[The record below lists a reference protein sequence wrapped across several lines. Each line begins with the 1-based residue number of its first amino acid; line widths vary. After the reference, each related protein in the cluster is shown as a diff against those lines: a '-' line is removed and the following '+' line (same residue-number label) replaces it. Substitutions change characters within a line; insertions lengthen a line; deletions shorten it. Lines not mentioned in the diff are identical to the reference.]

1 VLTPIILSVLG
12 GAALVIGRILNGQLG
27 ARAGVKFSTLMN
39 YLTGALG
46 ALIILIVTG
55 NGFATAFPKADM
67 PIVYYMGGMV
77 GVGAVLLG
85 VWATSRAPSVQVTL
99 LIFVAQLFMSMVLD
113 AFLLDKFSTGRL
125 IGGFIVLIGAV
136 LNVIGDKKNQ
146 TEGS

>member
-1 VLTPIILSVLG
+1 MPILFSVLG
-12 GAALVIGRILNGQLG
+12 GASLVLGRILNGQLG
-27 ARAGVKFSTLMN
+27 KRAGVRYSTLMN
-39 YLTGALG
+39 YLTGAAG
-46 ALIILIVTG
+46 SLILLLVTG
-55 NGFATAFPKADM
+55 SGFASPFPRPDI

-113 AFLLDKFSTGRL
+113 AFFLDKFSTGKL
-125 IGGFIVLIGAV
+125 AGGVIVLIGAV

-146 TEGS
+146 TEG